1 MIRLQLSSRNG
12 IVYLLVIMLL
22 LTWVLLRSSF
32 PHRLLVSVGIPK
44 WIATH
49 VGSPLLYI
57 DEKRPADILLIG
69 SSLLLA
75 PPFRFLA
82 DEKDGHRM
90 MAEGRRR
97 FLSQCYEEALKTGL
111 GTDYRMANISVPGSV
126 AEDQRIIMDAV
137 VNSAVKP
144 KLVVY
149 AFSPRDL
156 IDNAM
161 GKAPKE
167 NPVYRTFQFARAY
180 SGQPEPNIEKI
191 FEREWQFLVLVRK
204 YVKDEISSA
213 VAKSLGR
220 PASLWEAANAEKN
233 PSAEGECKEL
243 TAAEK
248 LKVDLAVYHDRYLPF
263 RQDYFDYQVSSF
275 KQLLQ
280 ICREHSVPIIVLHMP
295 IAQSNLALLQPQLVK
310 TYAAATS
317 EACRAAGVEEID
329 LMTANGKPYASSDF
343 IDSCHLS
350 KAGSIKFLKQFV
362 ESLKTSKTM
371 QQALPRHS

>member
-1 MIRLQLSSRNG
+1 MGRLQLSSRNG
-12 IVYLLVIMLL
+12 IAYLLVIMLL
-22 LTWVLLRSSF
+22 FAWVLLRSSF
-32 PHRLLVSVGIPK
+32 PHRVLVSVGIPK
-44 WIATH
+44 WISTH

-57 DEKRPADILLIG
+57 DERKPADILLIG

-82 DEKDGHRM
+82 DEKEGHRM

-97 FLSQCYEEALKTGL
+97 FLSQCYEEALKKGL
-111 GTDYRMANISVPGSV
+111 GIDYGMANISVPGSV

-137 VNSAVKP
+137 VNSVVKP
-144 KLVVY
+144 KLVIY

-156 IDNAM
+156 IDNSM

-180 SGQPEPNIEKI
+180 SGQPEPNMEKI

-204 YVKDEISSA
+204 YVKDEVSST
-213 VAKSLGR
+213 VAESLGR
-220 PASLWEAANAEKN
+220 PESLWEAVNAEKN
-233 PSAEGECKEL
+233 PSSEGGTELSPAER
-243 TAAEK
+243 
-248 LKVDLAVYHDRYLPF
+248 LKNDLAVYHDRYLPF
-263 RQDYFDYQVSSF
+263 RQDYFDYQVNSF

-295 IAQSNLALLQPQLVK
+295 IAQSNLALLEPQLIE

-317 EACRAAGVEEID
+317 EACRAGGVEEID

-350 KAGSIKFLKQFV
+350 KAGSIKFIKQFV
-362 ESLKTSKTM
+362 EALKTSKTM
-371 QQALPRHS
+371 QQAFSGHN

>member
-1 MIRLQLSSRNG
+1 MARLQSISRNG
-12 IVYLLVIMLL
+12 IVYLLVTMLL
-22 LTWVLLRSSF
+22 FAWVLLRSSF

-44 WIATH
+44 WISTH

-57 DEKRPADILLIG
+57 DEKKPADILLIG

-82 DEKDGHRM
+82 DEKEGHRM

-97 FLSQCYEEALKTGL
+97 FLSQCYEEALKKGL
-111 GTDYRMANISVPGSV
+111 GIDYGMANISVPGSV

-144 KLVVY
+144 KLVIY

-156 IDNAM
+156 IDNEM

-180 SGQPEPNIEKI
+180 SGQPEPNMEKI
-191 FEREWQFLVLVRK
+191 FEREWRFLTLVRK
-204 YVKDEISSA
+204 YVRDEVCST

-220 PASLWEAANAEKN
+220 PATLWEAANAEKI
-233 PSAEGECKEL
+233 SSSEGGCKEL
-243 TAAEK
+243 SPAER
-248 LKVDLAVYHDRYLPF
+248 LKNDLAVYHDRYLPF
-263 RQDYFDYQVSSF
+263 RQDYFDYQVNSF

-295 IAQSNLALLQPQLVK
+295 LAQSNIALLEPQLIK
-310 TYAAATS
+310 TYAAATH
-317 EACRAAGVEEID
+317 EACRVADVEEID
-329 LMTANGKPYASSDF
+329 LMRVNEKPYASSDF

-350 KAGSIKFLKQFV
+350 KAGSIKFLKQLV
-362 ESLKTSKTM
+362 EALKTSKTM
-371 QQALPRHS
+371 QQAFSTHS